1 MKMSWW
7 ASKGPKSS
15 KQGWLIIIL
24 FLLNTKKKKKK
35 ENAIVPVP
43 FKVQKW
49 FCMYFIEE
57 FSSS

>member
-24 FLLNTKKKKKK
+24 FLFNTHTKKK